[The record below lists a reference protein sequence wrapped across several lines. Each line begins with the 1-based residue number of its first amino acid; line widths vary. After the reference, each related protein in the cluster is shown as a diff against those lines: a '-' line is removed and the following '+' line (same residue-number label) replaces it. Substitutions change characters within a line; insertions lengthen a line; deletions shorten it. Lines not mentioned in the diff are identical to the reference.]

1 MSMKVYK
8 VGESVVI
15 DQTAQPLL
23 NINENEAIFKIE
35 NDQVTIFNNRDKSID
50 RTDTIANVQ
59 DFAGTPVGDLQDVVK
74 YFGKGIISRGSTV
87 TIPAAGGGGGEVNTA
102 SNVGA
107 GDGIFKAKVG
117 VDLELKTLIGGT
129 NITLVPGTEDIT
141 IDAAGGGWTRVTET
155 TATRTAAADEFILVR
170 ATTCVITLPA
180 PVDNVTIAIKA
191 IVVPVDIQIKTSGAG
206 TDIDGTDYSAAGL
219 ILLTQWE
226 QISLISDGT
235 DWFIY

>member
-8 VGESVVI
+8 VGKSVII

-23 NINENEAIFKIE
+23 TIPGSLAIYRIE
-35 NDQVTIFNNRDKSID
+35 NDQVTIFNNLDKSVD

-87 TIPAAGGGGGEVNTA
+87 TIPAAGGGGGEANTA

-129 NITLVPGTEDIT
+129 NITLVPGTDDIT
-141 IDAAGGGWTRVTET
+141 IEGGWTRVTET